1 QVKEMNDVEF
11 PNSFLVLG
19 KQKALG
25 LQARSQE
32 EMEAWIQIISLTLSG
47 IWRCRKAGR
56 TSVIDVMLKCGFCFL
71 QYEKAELGK
80 RAPQW
85 IRDKM
90 VSMCMRCKEQ
100 FNPFT
105 RRRHHCRA
113 CGYVVCWKCSDYKA
127 KLEYDENRLNRVCR
141 DCYSVLQG
149 QLENEEKEDRKKGIL
164 EKDSA
169 EVSGRS
175 LMCSFLQLLDKSGK
189 SGTRGWFVI
198 PRDEPLVLYMY
209 AAPQDVKAQTSIPLL
224 GYQVNELP
232 QNDSRHMFQLVQ
244 SKLVYTFVAES
255 EEQKKRWVEIIN
267 WVANGEN
274 ALLGEESD
282 EFDD

>member
-32 EMEAWIQIISLTLSG
+32 EMEAWIQACQEAISQNEQKTESFKAAASIPVQEIQQLT
-47 IWRCRKAGR
+47 
-56 TSVIDVMLKCGFCFL
+56 
-71 QYEKAELGK
+71 YEKAELGK